1 MDTVEAN
8 LHLGFPADARDFGIG
23 ASILADLG
31 VRRARHLTN
40 TPKKRKSIE
49 GPSLEIAERVPLIT
63 ARNGHNER
71 YLRSKQEKLGHLLE
85 V

>member
-8 LHLGFPADARDFGIG
+8 LHLGYPADARDF
-23 ASILADLG
+23 SIAAAILGDLG
-31 VRRARHLTN
+31 VHRARLLTN
-40 TPKKRKSIE
+40 NPQKRVSVE
-49 GPSLEIAERVPLIT
+49 DQGLEIVESLSLIT
-63 ARNGHNER
+63 PRNGHNER